1 MGKRV
6 SSSLSIIST
15 AVTPV
20 ATFKNKKR
28 PALTG
33 LSPIIQL
40 HSRRLGRFYLSSPT
54 TARQGR
60 ALHEYGVR
68 PPTIEVYTCP
78 DSATHTRS

>member
-6 SSSLSIIST
+6 SSSLLITST
-15 AVTPV
+15 A
-20 ATFKNKKR
+20 ATFVPTFTNKKR

-40 HSRRLGRFYLSSPT
+40 RSRRLGRFYLSSPT

-60 ALHEYGVR
+60 ALHGYGVR
-68 PPTIEVYTCP
+68 PAQIEPCISP
-78 DSATHTRS
+78 EPATLSRS